1 MVLQAS
7 LRMFHDL
14 ELVRVFQLDRAVLAR
29 WLLTVKKNYR
39 PEVRRLWTKWL
50 HDNET
55 VLTNWPQ
62 VVYHNWRHA
71 FMVAQAMYSAL
82 AASGWWRNLGP
93 VTCLGLLVACLCHDI
108 DHRGQQHDAALSE
121 ATFLFSKPPPQ
132 LMCTLS
138 LLRVL
143 FSSEL

>member
-1 MVLQAS
+1 M
-7 LRMFHDL
+7 
-14 ELVRVFQLDRAVLAR
+14 
-29 WLLTVKKNYR
+29 
-39 PEVRRLWTKWL
+39 
-50 HDNET
+50 
-55 VLTNWPQ
+55 TNWLQ

-121 ATFLFSKPPPQ
+121 AAFIFSKPPQ
-132 LMCTLS
+132 FMCTLS